1 MTARNIWIVEWE
13 RIETFITEVR
23 TENDAADIPD
33 EDTEPL

>member
-13 RIETFITEVR
+13 RIETFIIDVR

-33 EDTEPL
+33 